1 MLNQL
6 TRLFFPSAER
16 QRAHVLYVALV
27 EQSRNPF
34 FYASSGVPDTLDGRF
49 ELILLHMFLVLHRLK
64 AAHGGVFDEKE
75 SGCEQRLIEV
85 FVEDM
90 DRSLREIGVGDLGV
104 GRRVKTMA
112 NAFYGRLQS
121 YEHALGESEAALHE
135 ALRRNLYGTT
145 QATDEAIHAMA
156 GYVREAVAKL
166 AAQDVTQLQDG
177 VITFT
182 DPGR

>member
-16 QRAHVLYVALV
+16 QRAHLLYVALV

-64 AAHGGVFDEKE
+64 ASHGGTFDEKE
-75 SGCEQRLIEV
+75 SGFEQRLIEV

-104 GRRVKTMA
+104 GRRVKVMA
-112 NAFYGRLQS
+112 NAFYGRMQS
-121 YEHALGESEAALHE
+121 YENALGETAALHE

-145 QATDEAIHAMA
+145 QATDEAVQAMA
-156 GYVREAVAKL
+156 GYVRESVAKL
-166 AAQDVTQLQDG
+166 AAQDIAQLQDG
-177 VITFT
+177 VVTFT

>member
-16 QRAHVLYVALV
+16 QRAHLIYVALV

-34 FYASSGVPDTLDGRF
+34 FYTTRQVPDTLDGRF
-49 ELILLHMFLVLHRLK
+49 ELILLHMYLVLHRLK
-64 AAHGGVFDEKE
+64 AAHGGQFDAKE
-75 SGCEQRLIEV
+75 SGFERELIEV

-104 GRRVKTMA
+104 GRRVKVMA

-121 YEHALGESEAALHE
+121 YETARQADAAVLQDSL
-135 ALRRNLYGTT
+135 ARNLYGTT
-145 QATDEAIHAMA
+145 QATPDTLAAMED
-156 GYVREAVAKL
+156 YVQTSVTEL
-166 AAQDVTQLQDG
+166 AAQPLATIQEG
-177 VITFT
+177 RITFLAM
-182 DPGR
+182 GA